1 MLCAI
6 ISSKVTPNLFNSI
19 SDMDSLKRAVF
30 FIKLSNL
37 QVALNLKS
45 SDKGNQKMQWKG
57 FGDKKGTQD
66 VIQ

>member
-6 ISSKVTPNLFNSI
+6 ISSKVKPNLFNSI

-45 SDKGNQKMQWKG
+45 SDKGNQKMQ
-57 FGDKKGTQD
+57 
-66 VIQ
+66 